1 MDDDEK
7 DQNYQTLL
15 QTEEYLRMGKR
26 ITEDWIETQKLIIQ
40 KYRDYFTDFSQVHE
54 EYQDIDYRGLATLV
68 EQQFSLIYSFV
79 VKGWSLDITLYYEF
93 IKNFIRLVNYTM
105 DEIHMEDGLS
115 DSLTKFCMNL

>member
-15 QTEEYLRMGKR
+15 ETEEYLRMGKR
-26 ITEDWIETQKLIIQ
+26 ITEDWIEMQIIIIR

-54 EYQDIDYRGLATLV
+54 EYQDIDYRRLATLV
-68 EQQFSLIYSFV
+68 EQQFSLIYSFI